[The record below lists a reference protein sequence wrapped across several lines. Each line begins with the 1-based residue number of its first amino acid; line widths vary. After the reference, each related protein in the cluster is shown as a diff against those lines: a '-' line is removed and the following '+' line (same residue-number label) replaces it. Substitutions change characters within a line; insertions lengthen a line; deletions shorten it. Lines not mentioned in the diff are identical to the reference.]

1 MENKTEKL
9 TFPDVKNKITEHL
22 KTVLNKEEKF
32 EIFYARQ
39 SEVRN
44 VWTVSVELEE
54 KTAGEHKIAEF
65 VIDATTGEIKEFKI
79 E

>member
-44 VWTVSVELEE
+44 VWTVDVELE
-54 KTAGEHKIAEF
+54 
-65 VIDATTGEIKEFKI
+65 
-79 E
+79 